1 MEKRSIL
8 QLILLGEGG
17 NTRKIL
23 KKLDKAGLMETENL
37 KLNILDENDSHLSK
51 YMFIIEKKLVN
62 IYLKSWCAEFST
74 KCSSIKNVLA
84 KKRECIGIYSALTF
98 IESWLKKRKLKNK

>member
-8 QLILLGEGG
+8 QLILLGEGE
-17 NTRKIL
+17 NTRKRL

-37 KLNILDENDSHLSK
+37 KLNILEENDSHLSK

-62 IYLKSWCAEFST
+62 IYLKSWCAEFIT
-74 KCSSIKNVLA
+74 KCYSINNVLA
-84 KKRECIGIYSALTF
+84 KKKKKNVLAF
-98 IESWLKKRKLKNK
+98 IVP

>member
-8 QLILLGEGG
+8 QLGEGE
-17 NTRKIL
+17 NTRKRL
-23 KKLDKAGLMETENL
+23 KKLDKGGLMETENL
-37 KLNILDENDSHLSK
+37 KLNILEENDSHLSK

-62 IYLKSWCAEFST
+62 IYLKSWYAEFST

-84 KKRECIGIYSALTF
+84 KKKMYWHL
-98 IESWLKKRKLKNK
+98 